1 MKSQL
6 PRKPTARGPRRAAA
20 TVAGA
25 VALALLGGALVT
37 TAPVHAHAPMNGSGP
52 VTQQLGPASFS
63 DIVERVK
70 PAVVAIATTGKA
82 GAPKGQRQPRFEM
95 PDLPEGTPFS
105 EFFRDFFEGPMAPP
119 GHGDSERR
127 LQAQGSGFIIDPDGY
142 VVTNHHVVEHAEE
155 ISVILDDGTELEASV
170 QGRDP
175 KTDLALLK
183 VESDEPLPH
192 VELGDSNNARI
203 GDWVVAVGNPFGLGG
218 TVTAGIISA
227 RGRDIQSGPYDDYI
241 QVDAPINRGNSGGPL
256 FDASG
261 KVIGVNTAIF
271 SPSGGNVGIGFAI
284 PSEMAGPI
292 LAELKSN
299 GRIARG
305 WLGVQIQPVT
315 EEVAESLGLKEAGG
329 ALVAN
334 VEPGSPADDA
344 GLRPGD
350 VIVGMDD
357 KRLESFKALPRLVG
371 ATQAGSKARLEV
383 YRDGKLRDIEV
394 GIGSMPDEQ
403 QVAAADPEDAAK
415 PARLGVRLTT
425 LDDEARQRFGLS
437 KDAEGVLVVDVERGS
452 PAARA
457 GIRPGQL
464 ISMVGQSAVETP
476 QQIAERVEQAAAEER
491 ASLLLLVEDRDQKR
505 FIVVKLRSA

>member
-1 MKSQL
+1 
-6 PRKPTARGPRRAAA
+6 
-20 TVAGA
+20 
-25 VALALLGGALVT
+25 
-37 TAPVHAHAPMNGSGP
+37 
-52 VTQQLGPASFS
+52 
-63 DIVERVK
+63 
-70 PAVVAIATTGKA
+70 
-82 GAPKGQRQPRFEM
+82 
-95 PDLPEGTPFS
+95 
-105 EFFRDFFEGPMAPP
+105 
-119 GHGDSERR
+119 
-127 LQAQGSGFIIDPDGY
+127 
-142 VVTNHHVVEHAEE
+142 
-155 ISVILDDGTELEASV
+155 
-170 QGRDP
+170 
-175 KTDLALLK
+175 
-183 VESDEPLPH
+183 
-192 VELGDSNNARI
+192 
-203 GDWVVAVGNPFGLGG
+203 
-218 TVTAGIISA
+218 VTAGIISA

-334 VEPGSPADDA
+334 VEPGSPADEA

-357 KRLESFKALPRLVG
+357 QRLESFKALPRLVG

-403 QVAAADPEDAAK
+403 QVAAAEPEGEAK

-425 LDDEARQRFGLS
+425 LDDQARQRYGLS
-437 KDAEGVLVVDVERGS
+437 EDAQGVLVVDVERGS

-457 GIRPGQL
+457 GIRAGQI